1 MEALELIRATMT
13 EFSEVEEDTIKVFLT
28 LAEPLVGKKRFGKF
42 YQQALAY
49 LTAHKMKL
57 AGLGEVLY

>member
-28 LAEPLVGKKRFGKF
+28 LAEPLVGK
-42 YQQALAY
+42 
-49 LTAHKMKL
+49 
-57 AGLGEVLY
+57 